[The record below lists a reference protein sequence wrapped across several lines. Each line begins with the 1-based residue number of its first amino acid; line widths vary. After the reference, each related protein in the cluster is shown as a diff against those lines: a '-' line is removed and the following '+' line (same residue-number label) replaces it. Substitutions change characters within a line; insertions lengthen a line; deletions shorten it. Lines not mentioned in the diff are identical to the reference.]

1 MTPFDLGAFDPP
13 LMLPRLECGPV
24 VLRPFDPSDLLLVL
38 EASTDSYVP
47 SITSL
52 PASCTEAGGLSFIE
66 RQGEQARSGHGY
78 SLVIAS
84 ADGTERGLGAV
95 GLWLRDIENGRATV
109 GYWLVESARG
119 AGAAGWA
126 LRGLVAFAFDGLAI
140 PRLQLYIEPWNE
152 ASVRTAVSA
161 GFAHEAHLR
170 GWERIDGEQ
179 HDVDCYSLLRAEWNA
194 P

>member
-1 MTPFDLGAFDPP
+1 MKPFDLGAFDPP
-13 LMLPRLECGPV
+13 LALPRLNCGPV

-38 EASTDSYVP
+38 EASADPYIP

-52 PASCTEAGGLSFIE
+52 PAKCSEADALAFIG
-66 RQGEQARSGHGY
+66 RQGERARSGHGY

-84 ADGTERGLGAV
+84 SDGTERGLGAV
-95 GLWLRDIENGRATV
+95 GLWLRDIENGRATA
-109 GYWLVESARG
+109 GYWLVDSARG

-126 LRGLVAFAFDGLAI
+126 LRGLVTFAFEVLAI

-152 ASVRTAVSA
+152 ASVRTALSA
-161 GFAHEAHLR
+161 GFTHEAHLR
-170 GWERIDGEQ
+170 EWERIDGAQ
-179 HDVDCYSLLRAEWNA
+179 HDVDCYSLLRAEWSV